1 MPQFKFPTLFAA
13 GASATCCFWAIAASA
28 EKPHLMGIVKQLSI
42 QSKQTVATGSTG
54 MGTALKTLLFA
65 HRREGRQPQ
74 AALLPKRLNLR

>member
-54 MGTALKTLLFA
+54 MGTALKTLLFT
-65 HRREGRQPQ
+65 HRREGRRPQ